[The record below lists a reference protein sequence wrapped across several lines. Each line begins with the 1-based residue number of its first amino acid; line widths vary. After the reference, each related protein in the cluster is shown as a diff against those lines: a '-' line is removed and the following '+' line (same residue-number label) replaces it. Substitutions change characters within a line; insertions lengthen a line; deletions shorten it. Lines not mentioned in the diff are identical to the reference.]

1 MYARLLIKIGNED
14 FTPIQSSLLLG
25 ELILGACYWVA
36 IHYFA
41 TIKSP
46 FGNLFILPIWP
57 QGFGPNSL
65 CHQKHHK
72 YTPVHLPLAPPTMSG
87 LTTEKKYFRVK
98 FDDGYIFRMHAS
110 DLTELKQ
117 KVASHYWWGQQKPPN
132 SLCELTLKRHHRK
145 KNLVHYTATAQGYP
159 IMPDKDENAS
169 DF

>member
-1 MYARLLIKIGNED
+1 LGRNSLFRNNQVTFWQLI
-14 FTPIQSSLLLG
+14 
-25 ELILGACYWVA
+25 
-36 IHYFA
+36 
-41 TIKSP
+41 
-46 FGNLFILPIWP
+46 ILPIWP
-57 QGFGPNSL
+57 RIFNGANWKISL
-65 CHQKHHK
+65 PPHQATLKD
-72 YTPVHLPLAPPTMSG
+72 TPVHLPLAPPTMSG

-117 KVASHYWWGQQKPPN
+117 KVASHYWCGQQKPPN

>member
-1 MYARLLIKIGNED
+1 LIKISNED

-41 TIKSP
+41 TIKLP
-46 FGNLFILPIWP
+46 QLIILPIL
-57 QGFGPNSL
+57 QDLLDQIFSL
-65 CHQKHHK
+65 PPAPKETPK